1 MPSVPVSGPID
12 LKGRTALVT
21 GAARGIGRA
30 ICLALAREGAAVAA
44 SDILPCD
51 DTEAAVQALG
61 RSSQAI
67 SCDLRHQEA
76 AARLVE
82 AVVDRWKRIDILV
95 CNAAILGDSA
105 KDFPSYAIEEID
117 AVLEINLRGAI
128 LACQAVWP
136 LMERQGGGKIVC
148 LGSIAGR
155 IGGILA
161 GPHYCASKGGI
172 HAFVKWAAKKG
183 AASGIFVNGIAPGPI
198 ATPMTENEPYK
209 DDMVP
214 LGRLGQPED
223 IAEAALFLSSQA
235 SNFITGKVLDV
246 NGGMLMV

>member
-1 MPSVPVSGPID
+1 MPTVPVSGPID
-12 LKGRTALVT
+12 LSDCVALVT

-30 ICLALAREGAAVAA
+30 VCLSLAREGASVAA
-44 SDILPCD
+44 CDILSCSK
-51 DTEAAVQALG
+51 TEEAVRGLG
-61 RSSQAI
+61 RPALAI
-67 SCDLRHQEA
+67 ACDMRNPA
-76 AARLVE
+76 AIGALVE
-82 AVVDRWKRIDILV
+82 AVIDRWKRIDILV
-95 CNAAILGDSA
+95 SNAAILGESLKPFA
-105 KDFPSYAIEEID
+105 SYSIEEID
-117 AVLEINLRGAI
+117 ALLEINLRGTI
-128 LACQAVWP
+128 LTCQAVWP
-136 LMERQGGGKIVC
+136 HMKRQGGGKIVC

-183 AASGIFVNGIAPGPI
+183 APKGIFVNGIAPGPI
-198 ATPMTENEPYK
+198 ATPMTESEPYRH
-209 DDMVP
+209 DMVP